1 MADSD
6 SGGEGAGVDAGRG
19 FLMASSWSDD
29 VHGRTL
35 KRIAYLTALGVPKC
49 DAAQFGLLDIVLAH
63 IERDAEKGI
72 THRLLRRG
80 TRQ

>member
-1 MADSD
+1 
-6 SGGEGAGVDAGRG
+6 
-19 FLMASSWSDD
+19 MASDWSDEIHD
-29 VHGRTL
+29 RAL
-35 KRIAYLTALGVPKC
+35 KRIGYLRMLGVSDY

-63 IERDAEKGI
+63 IERAESKGI